1 MGLFG
6 VIPVAEYTKLLQS
19 RVPKDVLVSVGSLT
33 IDGIQIALRFNPAPK
48 SGKRAGFIGSCCLSW
63 ISGTVA
69 ASTELFIA
77 EKFRR
82 KGYSGVLEI
91 LKVAAAKRTGIT
103 MLVATV
109 KHTNEAEIGAIQKH
123 GWQRMAKLN
132 DEDLWGKILNDTP
145 TYLALL
151 ERTK

>member
-1 MGLFG
+1 MGMFSL
-6 VIPVAEYTKLLQS
+6 VTNEELTKLLQS
-19 RVPKDVLVSVGSLT
+19 RVPKDVVVSVGGLS
-33 IDGIQIALRFNPAPK
+33 IDGVQIALRHTPPPNT
-48 SGKRAGFIGSCCLSW
+48 GKRAGFIGSCCVSW
-63 ISGTVA
+63 VSGTVA

-77 EKFRR
+77 EKYRK

-91 LKVAAAKRTGIT
+91 LKVAAAKRVGIT
-103 MLVATV
+103 MLIATV
-109 KHTNEAEIGAIQKH
+109 KHSNVAEIGAIQKH
-123 GWQRMAKLN
+123 GWQRMAKLA